1 MNPRLLTFLAL
12 CLFPLSAIAQKAPAA
27 KPFQKIEKC
36 TLKADRWNDGDSFHV
51 ITGVENREIIARLY
65 FVDTPEAETAYGE
78 RIDEQA
84 AYFGI
89 SKEQTI
95 DLTHEAR
102 DFTAKTLSR
111 PFTVWT
117 RWRSALGRSDLGRV
131 YCMIAT
137 DTGEDLGEMLI
148 ANGLARIY
156 GTRTPL
162 PDGRDSRQYLVQLG
176 ELEMKAKAGK
186 KGGWRFATATTAVAA
201 QPKPATPAANQTPPT
216 PPATPVADGYV
227 ASKKSAVFH
236 KPDCKSVAT
245 ISSANFVKY
254 GSREEAIQAGKKP
267 CAICKP

>member
-1 MNPRLLTFLAL
+1 MNRRLLPFLAL
-12 CLFPLSAIAQKAPAA
+12 FLVQCSAIAQKAPAA
-27 KPFQKIEKC
+27 RLFQRVEKC

-51 ITGVENREIIARLY
+51 ITGDENREIIARLY
-65 FVDTPEAETAYGE
+65 FVDTPEAETAYGD

-95 DLTHEAR
+95 DLGHEAR
-102 DFTAKTLSR
+102 DFTTKTLLR

-137 DTGEDLGEMLI
+137 ETGEDLGEILV

-162 PDGRDSRQYLVQLG
+162 PDGRDSRQYLTQLA
-176 ELEMKAKAGK
+176 ELETKAKAER
-186 KGGWRFATATTAVAA
+186 KGGWRFVTATRPVVVQA
-201 QPKPATPAANQTPPT
+201 KPATPATVQTSPT
-216 PPATPVADGYV
+216 SPATPGAGAYV
-227 ASKKSAVFH
+227 ASRKATHFH
-236 KPDCKSVAT
+236 KPDCKSIAT
-245 ISSANFVKY
+245 ISIANLVIY
-254 GSREEAIQAGKKP
+254 PSREEAIQAAKRP